1 MLHATRGMVTT
12 NTNTTTIVRSV
23 DPRVF
28 FLQSKIAPLVTI
40 LKRLK
45 KGKNPTSSYKFEW
58 VEEDTGTPLTVN
70 QGAIDA
76 AATTINVETGAGVMF
91 TANDLIWVPSTG
103 EIIKVASVTADAV
116 DVTGGRGYGTTA
128 AAAIA
133 DQAALVLL
141 APAFMQGTTSPSG
154 ISINPTMPYNYT
166 QIFKHTVEAARTETQ
181 TDRYDY
187 KNPAMV
193 RRRKRA
199 MELHMEAIERAYLF
213 GQKKL
218 DVSGTSPR
226 TLTGGFMSFV
236 TTNVLDCQG
245 AFKKSKLDDFLGDTN
260 LYNEGDKWLFA
271 SSGLLSAIHAEVLT
285 NSQMNIDPRTKEWGL
300 DVRRYI
306 SPYGSINI
314 VYHRLLSQ
322 VLDGYGLLID
332 MENIEDKP
340 LQSTREKLN
349 VGANDFDGMK
359 DEILTESGLQLMLEK
374 NHGIIYNP

>member
-1 MLHATRGMVTT
+1 MLNATRGMVTT
-12 NTNTTTIVRSV
+12 GTNATTIVRSV

-28 FLQSKIAPLVTI
+28 FLQAKVAPLITI

-45 KGKNPTSSYKFEW
+45 KGKNPTQSYKFEW
-58 VEEDTGTPLTVN
+58 VEEDTGTPLTIN
-70 QGAIDA
+70 QGALNA
-76 AATTINVETGAGVMF
+76 AATTINVEAGAGAMF
-91 TANDLIWVPSTG
+91 TVNDLVWVPTTG
-103 EIIKVASVTADAV
+103 EIIKVLSVTADAL

-133 DQAALVLL
+133 DQASLVLL
-141 APAFMQGTTSPSG
+141 APAFAQGTTSPSG
-154 ISINPTMPYNYT
+154 ISINPTMPFNYT
-166 QIFKHTVEAARTETQ
+166 QIFKHTVEASRTEVQ

-187 KNPAMV
+187 KNPAMIK
-193 RRRKRA
+193 RRARA
-199 MELHMEAIERAYLF
+199 MQLHMEAIERAYLF

-218 DVSGTSPR
+218 DATGPR
-226 TLTGGFMSFV
+226 SLTAGFMSFV
-236 TTNVLDCQG
+236 TTNVLDCQS
-245 AFKKSKLDDFLGDTN
+245 AFTKQKMDDFLGDTN

-271 SSGLLSAIHAEVLT
+271 SSGLLSALHKEVLAT
-285 NSQMNIDPRTKEWGL
+285 STLNIDPRTKDWGL
-300 DVRRYI
+300 DIRKYI

-332 MENIEDKP
+332 MDNIEDKP
-340 LQSTREKLN
+340 LQATREKLN

-359 DEILTESGLQLMLEK
+359 DEILTESGIQVMLEK